1 MFLKKCYQKKM
12 KKKNTEKIKSQCWL
26 CVIRILK
33 KSKGYK
39 KFMFVSCSLIFDN
52 RLEL

>member
-1 MFLKKCYQKKM
+1 MFLKECYQKKM
-12 KKKNTEKIKSQCWL
+12 KKKYGKDKISVL
-26 CVIRILK
+26 VLIRILK